1 MYLGLSSLQPGESET
16 RVEVDSEHSAVP
28 HKKWQFWKQSGEKKP
43 QKFGWIMGVLVSV
56 MQCSLP
62 AVNVHTYE
70 HFSISYNYVQY
81 DVYIQKGRQIYFA
94 YCLCATAS
102 AKYIRT

>member
-56 MQCSLP
+56 KQCSLP
-62 AVNVHTYE
+62 AVNVHMYE
-70 HFSISYNYVQY
+70 HFSISYMYNMMCIYKRVDEYTLHTVYVLLP
-81 DVYIQKGRQIYFA
+81 VPSI
-94 YCLCATAS
+94 
-102 AKYIRT
+102 YIRT